1 MKINIDVQ
9 ICYKKIIDFFENNP
23 NQLHVLIG
31 DMNKEVFYTKIKNKV
46 QENFVSGYD
55 YELTRKELADI
66 IFELFKETNKENK
79 VEIESKFI
87 KTSFGYFSLN

>member
-9 ICYKKIIDFFENNP
+9 IYYKKIIDFFENIP

>member
-1 MKINIDVQ
+1 
-9 ICYKKIIDFFENNP
+9 
-23 NQLHVLIG
+23 
-31 DMNKEVFYTKIKNKV
+31 MNKEVFYTKIKNKV

>member
-9 ICYKKIIDFFENNP
+9 IYYKKIIDFFENNP

>member
-9 ICYKKIIDFFENNP
+9 ICYKKIIDFCENNQ